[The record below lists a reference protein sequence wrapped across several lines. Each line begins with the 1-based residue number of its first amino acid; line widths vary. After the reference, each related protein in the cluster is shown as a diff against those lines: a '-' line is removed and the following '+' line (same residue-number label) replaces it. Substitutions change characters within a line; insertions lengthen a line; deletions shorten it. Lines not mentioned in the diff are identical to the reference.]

1 MYTLLHCTIND
12 IVHTVI
18 WCTVYRVTF
27 RVGNTHIMNMY
38 YVPTDVKVYSLI
50 GIDCPS
56 DLVR

>member
-1 MYTLLHCTIND
+1 ML
-12 IVHTVI
+12 
-18 WCTVYRVTF
+18 TF
-27 RVGNTHIMNMY
+27 VNMY